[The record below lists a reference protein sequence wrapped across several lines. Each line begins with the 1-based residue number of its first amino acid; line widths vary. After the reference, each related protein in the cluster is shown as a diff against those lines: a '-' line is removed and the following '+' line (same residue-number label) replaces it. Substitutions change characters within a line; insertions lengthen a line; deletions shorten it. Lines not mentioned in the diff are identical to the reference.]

1 MTETEKSQS
10 LLAPLGVPVFRRIWL
25 ASLLSN
31 FGILIQGVGAAWSM
45 SRLTDDI
52 TMVALVQTALMF
64 PLMLIALPAGAI
76 SDMFDRR
83 LVCIGALVVALVGA
97 VGLCAVTAM
106 GLLTPPIL
114 LAFCFVVG
122 SGMALFGPAWQAS
135 VSEQVPPEAL
145 PSAVAL
151 AGMSYNVARS
161 FGPAIGGVIV
171 ASVGAIG
178 AFAVNAVFYLP
189 MLAVLLLWKRRHEP
203 PRLSPETFWRAM
215 VSGIR
220 FIRYSPSHR
229 IFILRTVVFGLVG
242 GVIPALM
249 PLIARELLS
258 GGAPVYG
265 VLLGAFGLGALLG
278 AVLLPWIR
286 ARFSTEIWSR
296 LVAMI
301 VGAMIICVAFSRSE
315 AVTLAALLVAGAAW
329 TSILTL
335 FTISIQV
342 GAPRWVAG
350 RALSIFQA
358 TIAGG
363 VALGAWGWGEL
374 ADQIGVKETLA
385 VAGALMIGSTLVG
398 FVLRLPEMAVAGANE
413 PANREDH
420 TVLLDLTLRSG
431 PIVITVDYDVPLAN
445 ARAFYEA
452 MQRVRRS
459 RQASGAYGW
468 SLSRDIADPTLWTE
482 RFHSPTWNDYLH
494 LSHRVVGAG
503 VDLQD
508 QSRSLLDP
516 TSMPRVRRML
526 ERPAGSVRW
535 KDETPDRGVDI
546 GPSASAGA
554 P

>member
-1 MTETEKSQS
+1 MTHADKSQS
-10 LLAPLGVPVFRRIWL
+10 LLAPLGVQAFRRIWL

-45 SRLTDDI
+45 SRLTDDV

-64 PLMLIALPAGAI
+64 PLMLIALPAGAV

-83 LVCIGALVVALVGA
+83 IVCIVALVVALFGA
-97 VGLCAVTAM
+97 VGLCIVTAV
-106 GLLTPPIL
+106 GLLSPPVL

-151 AGMSYNVARS
+151 TGMSYNVARS

-171 ASVGAIG
+171 ASIGAIG
-178 AFAVNAVFYLP
+178 AFVVNAVFYLP
-189 MLAVLLLWKRRHEP
+189 MLVVLLLWKRQHEP
-203 PRLSPETFWRAM
+203 PRLAPETFWRAM
-215 VSGIR
+215 VSGVR
-220 FIRYSPSHR
+220 FIRHSPAHR
-229 IFILRTVVFGLVG
+229 VYIMRTLVLGLVG
-242 GVIPALM
+242 SVIPALM
-249 PLIARELLS
+249 PLIARELLG

-265 VLLGAFGLGALLG
+265 ILLGSFGLGALLG
-278 AVLLPWIR
+278 AMLLPWIR
-286 ARFSTEIWSR
+286 ARFSTESWSR
-296 LVAMI
+296 LVALI
-301 VGAMIICVAFSRSE
+301 VGSMIICIAFSRNE
-315 AVTLAALLVAGAAW
+315 AATLLALLIAGAAW

-363 VALGAWGWGEL
+363 VALGAWGWGEM
-374 ADQIGVKETLA
+374 AHRIGVKEALA
-385 VAGALMIGSTLVG
+385 VAGVLMMVSALTG
-398 FVLRLPEMAVAGANE
+398 FVLRLPQMVTAGNDE
-413 PANREDH
+413 PLKRADQAI
-420 TVLLDLTLRSG
+420 VLDLTLRSG
-431 PIVITVDYDVPLAN
+431 PIVIMIDYTVPLDN
-445 ARAFYEA
+445 ARLFYAA

-459 RQASGAYGW
+459 RQAAGAYGW
-468 SLSRDIADPTLWTE
+468 SIARDIADPTLWME

-503 VDLQD
+503 IDPVDAGRDLI
-508 QSRSLLDP
+508 DP
-516 TSMPRVRRML
+516 SCPPRVRRML

-535 KDETPDRGVDI
+535 KDETPDRGVEV
-546 GPSASAGA
+546 GPSTGAGT